1 VPLAAWQEPPGNDPG
16 AEPSSA
22 LMAVLRELPE
32 RQRQVVALRVFLE
45 LDTAATAEV
54 LGIAP
59 GTVTA
64 HLARATAAL
73 RAQFAGKES

>member
-1 VPLAAWQEPPGNDPG
+1 
-16 AEPSSA
+16 
-22 LMAVLRELPE
+22 MATLLRLPE
-32 RQRQVVALRVFLE
+32 RQRQVIALRVFLA
-45 LDTAATAEV
+45 LDTAQTARV

-73 RAQFAGKES
+73 RDQLTPGITEPTGQDRL